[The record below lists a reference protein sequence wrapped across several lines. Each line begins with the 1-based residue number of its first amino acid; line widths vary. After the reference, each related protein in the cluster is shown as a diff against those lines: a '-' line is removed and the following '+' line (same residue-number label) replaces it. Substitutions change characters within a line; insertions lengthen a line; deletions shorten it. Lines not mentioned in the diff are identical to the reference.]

1 LRLRGAGGRRQQRG
15 CRRWACGGRG
25 PRLVRRPAA
34 GPQGRAA
41 SVRRGGASTSDEP
54 GAGGDRR
61 TASRRLANQRAAVAG
76 LLIWASGSLAVP
88 HFPIPIEPQKE
99 TVRQRYF
106 LFLYFSEL
114 SSMIYEH
121 KINFK
126 I

>member
-1 LRLRGAGGRRQQRG
+1 VS
-15 CRRWACGGRG
+15 W
-25 PRLVRRPAA
+25 
-34 GPQGRAA
+34 
-41 SVRRGGASTSDEP
+41 
-54 GAGGDRR
+54 
-61 TASRRLANQRAAVAG
+61 RLANQRAAVAG

-106 LFLYFSEL
+106 LFLFLYFSEL